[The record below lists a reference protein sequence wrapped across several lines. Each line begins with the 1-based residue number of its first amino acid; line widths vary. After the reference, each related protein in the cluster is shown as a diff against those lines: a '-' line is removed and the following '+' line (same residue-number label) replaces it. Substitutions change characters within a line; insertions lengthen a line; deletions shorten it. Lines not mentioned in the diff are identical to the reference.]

1 MIAEKNIVIAATANV
16 SIPVNA
22 VINPDGSISI
32 GCYTYK
38 DICITVSRYNEH
50 GECIDNN
57 VLANTSLTIEA
68 DRNMMNADKSFQHI
82 W

>member
-1 MIAEKNIVIAATANV
+1 
-16 SIPVNA
+16 
-22 VINPDGSISI
+22 
-32 GCYTYK
+32 
-38 DICITVSRYNEH
+38 
-50 GECIDNN
+50 